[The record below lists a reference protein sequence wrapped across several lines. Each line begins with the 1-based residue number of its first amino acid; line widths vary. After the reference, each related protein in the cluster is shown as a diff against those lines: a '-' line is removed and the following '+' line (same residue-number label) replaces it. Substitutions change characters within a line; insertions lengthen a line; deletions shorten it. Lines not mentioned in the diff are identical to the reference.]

1 MASLSSALLI
11 ILLLSALPDGNP
23 NPERTEFDAL
33 PMFSRRDPEAVAADS
48 LREASMLDIRW
59 VLGVLV
65 LLILLP
71 RLLLVMLLLLL
82 VPLRKKAE
90 EGGGEER
97 GEDED
102 CSSAMVSKSSSRR
115 RA

>member
-11 ILLLSALPDGNP
+11 ILLLSDGNP

-33 PMFSRRDPEAVAADS
+33 PMFSRRDPEALAADS
-48 LREASMLDIRW
+48 FREASMLDIRW
-59 VLGVLV
+59 VLLV
-65 LLILLP
+65 LWILLL
-71 RLLLVMLLLLL
+71 RLLFMLLLL

-90 EGGGEER
+90 EGGGER
-97 GEDED
+97 VVEDED
-102 CSSAMVSKSSSRR
+102 GSSAVVSKSSSRR

>member
-11 ILLLSALPDGNP
+11 ILLLSDGNP

-33 PMFSRRDPEAVAADS
+33 PMFSRRDPEALAADS

-59 VLGVLV
+59 VLLVLV
-65 LLILLP
+65 LWILLL
-71 RLLLVMLLLLL
+71 RLLLMLLLL

-90 EGGGEER
+90 EGGGR
-97 GEDED
+97 G
-102 CSSAMVSKSSSRR
+102 
-115 RA
+115 

>member
-59 VLGVLV
+59 VLLV
-65 LLILLP
+65 LWILLL
-71 RLLLVMLLLLL
+71 RLLLMLLLL

-90 EGGGEER
+90 EGGGER
-97 GEDED
+97 VVEDED
-102 CSSAMVSKSSSRR
+102 GSSAVVSKSSSRR